1 MNVLYRTAQF
11 GITEE
16 LKGVNENIVVGVPI
30 NRGTGSRSIR
40 LEFNNHNNH
49 SSVINHSTHEK

>member
-40 LEFNNHNNH
+40 LEFKNSCNQKN
-49 SSVINHSTHEK
+49 

>member
-1 MNVLYRTAQF
+1 LYRTAQF

-40 LEFNNHNNH
+40 LEFNNHSN
-49 SSVINHSTHEK
+49 HEK